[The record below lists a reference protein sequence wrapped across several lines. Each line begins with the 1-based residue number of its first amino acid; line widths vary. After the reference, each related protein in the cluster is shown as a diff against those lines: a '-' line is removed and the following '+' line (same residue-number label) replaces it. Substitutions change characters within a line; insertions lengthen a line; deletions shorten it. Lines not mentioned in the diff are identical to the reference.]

1 MLKLILNDNTEMEL
15 ADGGFMSQFVI
26 LFNNR
31 TAFNAAWG
39 KMTAENLSNVE
50 IQSDGQTVQRLQNIV
65 LDGVQ
70 AVYNS
75 DNTITGH
82 FYFHG
87 ADPVGTKTQEDEE
100 YIQAAKILL
109 GEEV

>member
-1 MLKLILNDNTEMEL
+1 MLKLILNDDTELEL

-26 LFNNR
+26 LFNSR
-31 TAFNAAWG
+31 TAFNTAWG
-39 KMTAENLSNVE
+39 KLTPENLSSVT
-50 IQSDGQTVQRLQNIV
+50 IQLDGQTIQRLQNLT

-70 AVYNS
+70 AVYNG

-87 ADPVGTKTQEDEE
+87 ADPVGTMTAEDEE

-109 GEEV
+109 GEGV

>member
-1 MLKLILNDNTEMEL
+1 MLKLILNDETELEL
-15 ADGGFMSQFVI
+15 VDGGFMTQFVI
-26 LFNNR
+26 LFSSR
-31 TAFNAAWG
+31 TAFNTAWG
-39 KMTAENLSNVE
+39 KLTPENLSNVV
-50 IQSDGQTVQRLQNIV
+50 IQSDGQTIQRLQNLT
-65 LDGVQ
+65 LDGAQ
-70 AVYNS
+70 AVYNP

-87 ADPVGTKTQEDEE
+87 ADPVGMKTEEDEE

>member
-26 LFNNR
+26 LFNSR
-31 TAFNAAWG
+31 TAFNTAWG
-39 KMTAENLSNVE
+39 KLTPENLSSVI
-50 IQSDGQTVQRLQNIV
+50 IQLDGQTIQRLQGLT

-75 DNTITGH
+75 GGTITGH

-87 ADPVGTKTQEDEE
+87 AEPVGVKTQEDEE

>member
-1 MLKLILNDNTEMEL
+1 MLKLILNDETELEL
-15 ADGGFMSQFVI
+15 ADGEFMTQFVV
-26 LFNNR
+26 LFSSR
-31 TAFNAAWG
+31 TAFNTAWG
-39 KMTAENLSNVE
+39 MLTPENLSNVV
-50 IQSDGQTVQRLQNIV
+50 IQLDGQAIQRLQNLT

-70 AVYNS
+70 AVYNP
-75 DNTITGH
+75 DNSITGH

-87 ADPVGTKTQEDEE
+87 AEPVGTKSEEDEE

>member
-26 LFNNR
+26 LFNSR
-31 TAFNAAWG
+31 TAFNTAWS

-70 AVYNS
+70 AVYNG

-87 ADPVGTKTQEDEE
+87 AEPVGAKTQEDEE

-109 GEEV
+109 GEEA